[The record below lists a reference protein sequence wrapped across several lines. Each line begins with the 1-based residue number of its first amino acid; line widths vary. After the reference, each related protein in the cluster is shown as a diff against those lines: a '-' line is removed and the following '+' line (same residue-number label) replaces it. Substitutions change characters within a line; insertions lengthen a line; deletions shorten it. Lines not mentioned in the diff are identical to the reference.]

1 MINLTDPSIVII
13 IDLWDSLEQGRIP
26 NDIINFVN
34 NNDYIEKVYGGIYDT
49 VLGDFK
55 EHRDIVRIKKPFEN
69 LSKKWERVSVKFG
82 PEYKLWDAYELRM
95 RHLNKM
101 PHIKNVY
108 ITGFAFDKCVKSRSL
123 GYINL
128 RQLLPD
134 KNIIINK
141 NLVDQFTERTIKEAP
156 AEWAS
161 IDKDNYLYRAFLL
174 KSVEEIHDEIYR
186 YFKVLEKKG
195 TIKEN
200 STEYRNIFKNNL

>member
-13 IDLWDSLEQGRIP
+13 IDLWDSLVQTRRVD
-26 NDIINFVN
+26 DIINFIN

-82 PEYKLWDAYELRM
+82 PEYKLWDAYDLKV

-123 GYINL
+123 GYVNL
-128 RQLLPD
+128 RQLLSD

-174 KSVEEIHDEIYR
+174 KSVEEIYDEIYR
-186 YFKVLEKKG
+186 HFKVLEKKG

>member
-13 IDLWDSLEQGRIP
+13 IDLWDSLVQTRKID
-26 NDIINFVN
+26 DIINFIN
-34 NNDYIEKVYGGIYDT
+34 NNDYIEKVYGGIYNT

>member
-13 IDLWDSLEQGRIP
+13 IDLWDSLVQTRRVD
-26 NDIINFVN
+26 DIINFIN

-82 PEYKLWDAYELRM
+82 PEYKLWDAYDLKV

-101 PHIKNVY
+101 PHIKNIY

-123 GYINL
+123 GYVNL
-128 RQLLPD
+128 RQLLSD

-174 KSVEEIHDEIYR
+174 KSVEEIYDEIYR
-186 YFKVLEKKG
+186 HFKVLEKKG

>member
-34 NNDYIEKVYGGIYDT
+34 NNDYIEKVYGGIYNT